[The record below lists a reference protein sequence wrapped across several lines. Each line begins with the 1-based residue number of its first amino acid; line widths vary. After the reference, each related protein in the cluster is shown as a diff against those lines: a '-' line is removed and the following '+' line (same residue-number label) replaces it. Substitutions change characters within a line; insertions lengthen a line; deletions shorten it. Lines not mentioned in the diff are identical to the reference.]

1 MLYFYAIGSVVLV
14 SLVSLIGLFTI
25 SFSVEKLKNILFIL
39 VAFAAGSLIGDVF
52 FHLLPEYIEMGEFT
66 VISSSLIIV
75 GIVTMLFIEKFI
87 HWHHCHHVSS
97 LEHAHP
103 FAIMNLIGDAF
114 HNFLDGLIVGA
125 SYLVSIPV
133 GIATTIAVVLHE
145 IPQEISDFGV
155 LLQGGFKKT
164 KALMFNFLSALTAV
178 LGVVLAL
185 ILNELMG
192 GLEKILIPFTIG
204 AFIYIAGTDLI
215 PEIHKELK
223 VHRSLAQLLAFV
235 LGILIMLGLVLLE

>member
-192 GLEKILIPFTIG
+192 GMDKILIPFTIG

-235 LGILIMLGLVLLE
+235 LGILIMLSLLLLE

>member
-192 GLEKILIPFTIG
+192 GMDKILIPFTIG

>member
-97 LEHAHP
+97 SEHAHP

-192 GLEKILIPFTIG
+192 GMDKILIPFTIG

>member
-192 GLEKILIPFTIG
+192 GMDKILIPFTIG

-235 LGILIMLGLVLLE
+235 LGILIMLGLV

>member
-1 MLYFYAIGSVVLV
+1 MLYLYAIGSVVI
-14 SLVSLIGLFTI
+14 VSLISLVGLFAI
-25 SFSVEKLKNILFIL
+25 SFSAEKLRQALFIL

-52 FHLLPEYIEMGEFT
+52 FHLLPEYIEMGEFS
-66 VISSSLIIV
+66 VISSSLIIT
-75 GIVTMLFIEKFI
+75 GILIMLFIEKFI
-87 HWHHCHHVSS
+87 HWHHCHHVADS
-97 LEHAHP
+97 EHAHP

-125 SYLVSIPV
+125 SYLVSMPL

-155 LLQGGFKKT
+155 LLHGGFSKS
-164 KALMFNFLSALTAV
+164 KALLFNFLSALTAV

-192 GLEKILIPFTIG
+192 GLEKVLIPFTIG
-204 AFIYIAGTDLI
+204 VFIYIAGTDLM

-223 VHRSLAQLLAFV
+223 AHRSLAQLLAFV
-235 LGILIMLGLVLLE
+235 LGILIMMLLLLLE

>member
-97 LEHAHP
+97 SEHAHP